1 MAGVPQ
7 ELLGDRQFILA
18 AMERT
23 NSVAFAQATPELQAD
38 WELGLRAIRDSA
50 YYFHVVAA
58 TLQQDP
64 TFIREAIRLR
74 PEMIADIS
82 SDFWADQDILLAA
95 IASDE
100 QAISFAAPSLRN
112 NRQFW
117 LAATAANGYVLQAAR
132 AFSADRE
139 IVLTAVQSVRHSR
152 PDFRL
157 GGPERLVTDF
167 GSFARGTPLRWAAAE
182 LQCDRELLLAA
193 AAFSYDALEFCCEHL
208 QSDAEFVLAAIAAHP
223 RGGWALQYVAVAL
236 RSDARVVEAAVLSC
250 PDAFQF
256 AAEDLRVD
264 RNLIRLVCEGFAKYE
279 SEDDQNVVREYIH
292 EAYRSQVERW
302 AASESAVARRDSL
315 RLTFPELH
323 ARFISCPVEGD
334 DERLADMPD
343 LGWYVRSSLATED
356 S

>member
-1 MAGVPQ
+1 MNRRRLPVAIAHPGHHGTQ
-7 ELLGDRQFILA
+7 LGAPAPGPLA
-18 AMERT
+18 APAR
-23 NSVAFAQATPELQAD
+23 NASRRSRV
-38 WELGLRAIRDSA
+38 LRGHPGSIPSRHGRRAAGAAGGSA
-50 YYFHVVAA
+50 VH
-58 TLQQDP
+58 P
-64 TFIREAIRLR
+64 GRHGE
-74 PEMIADIS
+74 
-82 SDFWADQDILLAA
+82 
-95 IASDE
+95 DE
-100 QAISFAAPSLRN
+100 QRGLCTGHAGAAGRLGAGPAGHPGQRVL
-112 NRQFW
+112 
-117 LAATAANGYVLQAAR
+117 LPCGGGHAAAGP
-132 AFSADRE
+132 D
-139 IVLTAVQSVRHSR
+139 SVRHSR

-250 PDAFQF
+250 PDVFQF